1 MQDDELLAEVK
12 RLVANERRAT
22 AALLRSLMEL
32 DARRLYLREGCSSL
46 FTYCTQV
53 LHLAE
58 GSAYNRIEAARAARR
73 FPALLD
79 ALEEGALTLTSIR
92 MLAPH
97 LTADNYSELIA
108 AARHKTKREVEVL
121 VAALQPKPAVPT
133 VIRKLPAPP
142 PVNAATRQPSMSAT
156 ASSELSSPLVASVE
170 LEEPVATVAPAPKPA
185 VTPLAPD
192 RYRVQ
197 LTISRETHDK
207 LRRVQ
212 DLLRHVIPTGDAAE
226 IFDRAL
232 TLLLAD
238 LERRRCAETSSP
250 RPAREPRASSRH
262 IPAAVRR
269 EVWQRD
275 AGRCAFIGSTGRC
288 RETGFLEFHHVEPYA
303 FGGPATVANI
313 QLRCRAHNLY
323 EASLCFGEYGADS
336 VREACAEWEISSTP

>member
-1 MQDDELLAEVK
+1 MTPKKRVLQEDMNSHISLARLEDDDLLAEVK
-12 RLVANERRAT
+12 RLVASERQAT

-97 LTADNYSELIA
+97 LTADNCSELIA

-142 PVNAATRQPSMSAT
+142 AVNVPATGSSMR
-156 ASSELSSPLVASVE
+156 PLHHRS
-170 LEEPVATVAPAPKPA
+170 
-185 VTPLAPD
+185 
-192 RYRVQ
+192 
-197 LTISRETHDK
+197 
-207 LRRVQ
+207 
-212 DLLRHVIPTGDAAE
+212 DLLR
-226 IFDRAL
+226 
-232 TLLLAD
+232 
-238 LERRRCAETSSP
+238 SSP
-250 RPAREPRASSRH
+250 RPRSRS
-262 IPAAVRR
+262 P
-269 EVWQRD
+269 
-275 AGRCAFIGSTGRC
+275 S
-288 RETGFLEFHHVEPYA
+288 
-303 FGGPATVANI
+303 
-313 QLRCRAHNLY
+313 
-323 EASLCFGEYGADS
+323 
-336 VREACAEWEISSTP
+336 